1 MSLKNYAD
9 DLKYVLDAVLEY
21 KEVLDAAAA
30 GVVSCLRSGGTL
42 LTCGNGGSASQAQHL
57 VTELLGRYRSNRP
70 SLRALYLGGDAS
82 LLSCVANDFAWEES
96 FSRPLSGLARP
107 DDFLVS
113 FTTSGNSRNVVRAL
127 ETAQKLELA
136 SFALLGKGGGLC
148 KGLAIW
154 EIIVPSD
161 NTARIQE
168 AHLFMLHYLCEKL
181 EEAFPEI

>member
-1 MSLKNYAD
+1 MSLKSYAD
-9 DLKYVLDAVLEY
+9 ELKYILDAVLEQE
-21 KEVLDAAAA
+21 EVLDAAAA
-30 GVVSCLRSGGTL
+30 TIVSYLRSGGTL

-136 SFALLGKGGGLC
+136 SLALLGKGGGLC